1 MSKQETGITWTNTTW
16 NPVTGCSK
24 VSAGCANCY
33 AERDWA
39 RLANNPK
46 LPDYQGRKFTDIM
59 CHDNRLDQPI
69 RWTRPR
75 MIFVNSMSDLFHE
88 DVPFEFIDKVFAV
101 MAATPHHTYQI
112 LTERPE
118 RMKQYILSLTEQQ
131 DQSEM
136 VGHYFG
142 SDVKAH
148 TRSELIAEMALSMLG
163 RKSGMDNV
171 VWESPEQCASLNLPL
186 KNVWL
191 GVTAENQ
198 ETADGRIPILL
209 NTPAALRFVSIEPMV
224 GPINLDMMITENT
237 GDRFRVIHSSLMG
250 KKTLWDTKNLI
261 GEEDINKLDWVICGG
276 ESGPKARPID
286 PEWVKSLRDQC
297 EFTNTP
303 FFFKQWGE
311 YIDLSQITSPD
322 LQIKGNTYSMLSN
335 GALTLWRCGKRAAGN
350 MLDGEIIE
358 MFPSLPHRGLA

>member
-39 RLANNPK
+39 RLSNNPK
-46 LPDYQGRKFTDIM
+46 LPDYQGRKFTDVM
-59 CHDNRLDQPI
+59 CHENRLDQPI
-69 RWTRPR
+69 RWQRPR

-88 DVPFEFIDKVFAV
+88 DVPFDFIDKVFAV

-112 LTERPE
+112 LTKRPV
-118 RMKQYILSLTEQQ
+118 RMKEYMEQFF
-131 DQSEM
+131 S
-136 VGHYFG
+136 HL
-142 SDVKAH
+142 K
-148 TRSELIAEMALSMLG
+148 
-163 RKSGMDNV
+163 
-171 VWESPEQCASLNLPL
+171 SLNPLP
-186 KNVWL
+186 NVWL
-191 GVTAENQ
+191 GVTAESQ
-198 ETADGRIPILL
+198 ETANERIPVLL
-209 NTPAALRFVSIEPMV
+209 DTPAALRFVSIEPMV
-224 GPINLDMMITENT
+224 SPINLDMMITENT

>member
-1 MSKQETGITWTNTTW
+1 MSKQETNITWTNATW

-24 VSAGCANCY
+24 VSTGCANCY

-39 RLANNPK
+39 RLSNNPK
-46 LPDYQGRKFTDIM
+46 LPDYQGRKFTDVM
-59 CHDNRLDQPI
+59 CHENRLDQPI
-69 RWTRPR
+69 RWTRRR

-88 DVPFEFIDKVFAV
+88 DVPYNFIDKVMKV
-101 MAATPHHTYQI
+101 ILECPRHTFQI
-112 LTERPE
+112 LTKRPE
-118 RMKQYILSLTEQQ
+118 RMKQYFELRYAQIK
-131 DQSEM
+131 
-136 VGHYFG
+136 H
-142 SDVKAH
+142 SD
-148 TRSELIAEMALSMLG
+148 
-163 RKSGMDNV
+163 
-171 VWESPEQCASLNLPL
+171 LNGEVADKLVNGVIP
-186 KNVWL
+186 NVWL

-198 ETADGRIPILL
+198 ETANERIPLL
-209 NTPAALRFVSIEPMV
+209 LDTPAAVRFVSIEPMV

-297 EFTNTP
+297 RFTDTP

-311 YIDLSQITSPD
+311 YIDLSQVTSPD
-322 LQIKGNTYSMLSN
+322 LQIKGSTYSMLSN
-335 GALTLWRCGKRAAGN
+335 GALTLWRCGKKAAGN
-350 MLDGEIIE
+350 KLDGEVIE
-358 MFPSLPHRGLA
+358 QFPVGGQP